1 MNDELLQAV
10 RDWLFHADSEH
21 ELERRADRAVT
32 KGEFV
37 VHAKALAEATAER
50 LACELKMRVL
60 ANVGDVDE
68 A

>member
-10 RDWLFHADSEH
+10 RDWVFHADSEH

-37 VHAKALAEATAER
+37 AHAKALAEATAER
-50 LACELKMRVL
+50 LACELRMRAIVN
-60 ANVGDVDE
+60 AGDNE